1 MGNVLPLLVL
11 LACPVGM
18 GLMMLFMGKGM
29 FGSKKEEP
37 QRRDEPSLLELK
49 NEQARL
55 HEQIGRLE
63 GRVRP
68 PGGVPSANA

>member
-1 MGNVLPLLVL
+1 MENVLLLLVL

-29 FGSKKEEP
+29 FGSKEEP

-55 HEQIGRLE
+55 HEQIDRLE
-63 GRVRP
+63 DRGRQ
-68 PGGVPSANA
+68 PGRVPSANA